1 MATSPI
7 RKPSLLLITFFHMNH
22 QDLLVNAGPG
32 GVSAEMIHKLSFC
45 PEQIFD
51 KELCTYYAH
60 PREEVL
66 NFFTLFGT
74 LRSKQGESQ
83 PN

>member
-1 MATSPI
+1 
-7 RKPSLLLITFFHMNH
+7 MNH

-60 PREEVL
+60 PRGGFKLFYSVWYFAL
-66 NFFTLFGT
+66 KARGVPTQLVFT
-74 LRSKQGESQ
+74 
-83 PN
+83 